1 MAWAISNNA
10 MRLENDEIRVM
21 LWGSPVSSRPLQSI
35 SGFSYRYTSTLYIE
49 FDDQDKIRLA
59 DVSNEKELEN
69 LKSFIMLALSMKNE
83 VGGNPNA

>member
-1 MAWAISNNA
+1 
-10 MRLENDEIRVM
+10 M

-69 LKSFIMLALSMKNE
+69 LQANAERIIKSGAAKQKE
-83 VGGNPNA
+83 TKHEQR